1 MIEIRKCKCI
11 NMIDGRVCGFEY
23 IVYNQNMICPCC
35 KSTEHIEEEVISFNV
50 KDMIDNLS

>member
-23 IVYNQNMICPCC
+23 IGYNQNMICPCC